1 MPDDEPVWD
10 ALLSALRAGRPTLLG
25 LTGSVAA
32 GKTTFA
38 QEIARRLTERHVEI
52 VGTDGFLLPTA
63 TLAERGLLE
72 RKGFP
77 ESYDLL
83 RLTGFLDD
91 VRANRP
97 AVAPRY
103 SHATYD
109 PLPEAFGQ
117 SVHQPDLLIVEGVNA
132 LQPELIPFYDAT
144 LYLDAAENDLF
155 AWYAARL
162 ARLREEAR
170 SDPSAYLHRLS
181 RLSDEEFQGR
191 IAHIWEETNLKNLRE
206 HIAPTKP
213 FADLIVAKDR
223 NHRLESFDDT
233 R

>member
-1 MPDDEPVWD
+1 M
-10 ALLSALRAGRPTLLG
+10 
-25 LTGSVAA
+25 
-32 GKTTFA
+32 
-38 QEIARRLTERHVEI
+38 
-52 VGTDGFLLPTA
+52 
-63 TLAERGLLE
+63 
-72 RKGFP
+72 
-77 ESYDLL
+77 
-83 RLTGFLDD
+83 
-91 VRANRP
+91 
-97 AVAPRY
+97 
-103 SHATYD
+103 
-109 PLPEAFGQ
+109 FGQ

-181 RLSDEEFQGR
+181 RLSDEEFQER
-191 IAHIWEETNLKNLRE
+191 IARVWEETNLKNLRE

-213 FADLIVAKDR
+213 FADLIVVKDR